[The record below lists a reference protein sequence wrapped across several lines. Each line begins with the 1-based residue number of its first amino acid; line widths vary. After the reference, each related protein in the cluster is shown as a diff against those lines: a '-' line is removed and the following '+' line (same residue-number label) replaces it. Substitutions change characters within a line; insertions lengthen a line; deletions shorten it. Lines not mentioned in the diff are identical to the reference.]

1 MNLTNLPK
9 LTPFLSS
16 RKTRIGNPRKEKER
30 NENYKNKYF
39 FGVICPHKSLLQSKS
54 LPYVTF
60 AQINLPMSA
69 FSSLVKHKLD
79 FSYQEVAQRCK
90 MENQL

>member
-1 MNLTNLPK
+1 MKITKTN
-9 LTPFLSS
+9 
-16 RKTRIGNPRKEKER
+16 I
-30 NENYKNKYF
+30 F

-60 AQINLPMSA
+60 VQINLPISV

-79 FSYQEVAQRCK
+79 FFDQEVAQRCE
-90 MENQL
+90 MENQLK